1 MVKYMLVR
9 GDNQMANNLD
19 QFIGFQLEEQE
30 FGIGITDVDEIIPP
44 EEITNL
50 PGTEDFIEGMI
61 NLRGEII
68 IIVDLRKRLGFEVSP
83 LSETRIMVVDLERA
97 KVGFIVD
104 DASEVIKIDPEKI
117 TAPSG
122 GVAGIKDEYL
132 DGIARLEERLVI
144 LLDLDK
150 LLSTTERAK
159 IAEVGDQLE

>member
-9 GDNQMANNLD
+9 GDNQMANNLN

-83 LSETRIMVVDLERA
+83 LDETRIMVVDLEKA

-104 DASEVIKIDPEKI
+104 DASEVIKIDSEKI

-132 DGIARLEERLVI
+132 DGIARLDDRLVI
-144 LLDLDK
+144 LLDLNK

>member
-1 MVKYMLVR
+1 
-9 GDNQMANNLD
+9 MATDVD
-19 QFIGFQLEEQE
+19 QFIGFKLEEQE
-30 FGIGITDVDEIIPP
+30 FGIGITKVDEIIPP
-44 EEITNL
+44 EKITNL

-61 NLRGEII
+61 NLRGEVI
-68 IIVDLRKRLGFEVSP
+68 IIVDLRRRLGFEVSP
-83 LSETRIMVVDLERA
+83 LEETRIMVVDLERA

-117 TAPSG
+117 TEPSG

-132 DGIARLEERLVI
+132 DGIARLDERLVI